1 MATHPTG
8 TAQTPGSSSRFF
20 NLFERL
26 IGEVAT
32 LLDRKLD
39 LLTLELRT
47 QGAALM
53 QGVIALLTGV
63 ALAAVGLLLVAIAAA
78 LWIGAGINSIP
89 GGYVVVGA
97 ALLLIG
103 VGLMVAMR
111 SRLSATRLA
120 PRETVRE
127 LRRDAKWIT
136 DEL

>member
-8 TAQTPGSSSRFF
+8 SAQSPGSSSRFF
-20 NLFERL
+20 SLFERL

-32 LLDRKLD
+32 LLDKKLD
-39 LLTLELRT
+39 LLVLELKT
-47 QGAALM
+47 QGATLL
-53 QGVIALLTGV
+53 QGVIALLIGV
-63 ALAAVGLLLVAIAAA
+63 ALAAVGLLLLAIAAA
-78 LWIGAGINSIP
+78 LWIGAGIHSIP
-89 GGYVVVGA
+89 GGYVIVGA
-97 ALLLIG
+97 ALLLLG
-103 VGLMVAMR
+103 AGLMVAMR

>member
-1 MATHPTG
+1 MATHPMDPVQSTG
-8 TAQTPGSSSRFF
+8 SPSRFF
-20 NLFERL
+20 SLFERL

-32 LLDRKLD
+32 LLDKKLD

-47 QGAALM
+47 QGAALV
-53 QGVIALLTGV
+53 QGVVALLVAV
-63 ALAAVGLLLVAIAAA
+63 ALAAVGLLLMAIAAA

-89 GGYVVVGA
+89 GGYVIVGA
-97 ALLLIG
+97 ALMLFG

-111 SRLSATRLA
+111 GRLSAMRLA